1 MTVPDGLFKILGAD
15 RVPCYG
21 GVGRWPVP
29 GVWREVE
36 GPIVP
41 CRSGLHLCRARHLL
55 LWAQAGA
62 TVWRAEVDGDVLEG
76 DSKVVASRARL
87 VEPVGVLTARVLRLT
102 AADMAESVAHL
113 HDHNPACMEAIRVG
127 RLHAH
132 GLASDA
138 MMEAAGAA
146 AWSAAQAVP
155 GAAARGDAARAAAR
169 AAAWAAVPWDA
180 AWDAARYVAQ
190 DASGA
195 VLLNNL
201 TRYGGA

>member
-15 RVPCYG
+15 RVPCHG
-21 GVGRWPVP
+21 GVGRWPEP

-36 GPIVP
+36 GAIVP
-41 CRSGLHLCRARHLL
+41 CRNGLHLCRARSLL

-76 DSKVVASRARL
+76 YGKAVASRARL
-87 VEPVGVLTARVLRLT
+87 VEMVGVLTPRVLRLT

-113 HDHNPACMEAIRVG
+113 HDHDPACMEAIRIA
-127 RLHAH
+127 RMYAH

-138 MMEAAGAA
+138 MMEAA
-146 AWSAAQAVP
+146 
-155 GAAARGDAARAAAR
+155 RDAAL
-169 AAAWAAVPWDA
+169 AAAWAAWSTDAAVAAWAADLATVPWPTSWDA
-180 AWDAARYVAQ
+180 AQYVARY
-190 DASGA
+190 ASGA
-195 VLLNNL
+195 LLLDNL

>member
-15 RVPCYG
+15 RVPCHG
-21 GVGRWPVP
+21 GVGRWPEP
-29 GVWREVE
+29 GVWREV
-36 GPIVP
+36 GGTIVE
-41 CRSGLHLCRARHLL
+41 CYNGLHLCRARSLM

-76 DSKVVASRARL
+76 YGKVVASRARL
-87 VEPVGVLTARVLRLT
+87 VELVGVLTPRVLRLT

-113 HDHNPACMEAIRVG
+113 HDHDPACMEAIRVA

-132 GLASDA
+132 GLASST

-146 AWSAAQAVP
+146 ARSAAWSAARAVP
-155 GAAARGDAARAAAR
+155 GAAARVVVANLAT
-169 AAAWAAVPWDA
+169 VPWDI
-180 AWDAARYVAQ
+180 AWEAARYVVQ
-190 DASGA
+190 DANGA
-195 VLLNNL
+195 LLLDNL

>member
-15 RVPCYG
+15 RVPCHG

-41 CRSGLHLCRARHLL
+41 CRNGLHLCRARHLL
-55 LWAQAGA
+55 LWAREGA
-62 TVWRAEVDGDVLEG
+62 TVWRVEADGDVLDG
-76 DSKVVASRARL
+76 SSKVVASRARL

-102 AADMAESVAHL
+102 AADIAESVAHL

-127 RLHAH
+127 RLRAH

-138 MMEAAGAA
+138 MMEAARDAAWADAWAA
-146 AWSAAQAVP
+146 ASAAASV
-155 GAAARGDAARAAAR
+155 
-169 AAAWAAVPWDA
+169 AAWAADLATVPWHT

-190 DASGA
+190 DANGA
-195 VLLNNL
+195 LLLDNL

>member
-1 MTVPDGLFKILGAD
+1 MTGPDGLFKVLGQD
-15 RVPCYG
+15 RMPCHG

-62 TVWRAEVDGDVLEG
+62 TVWRVEVDGDVLDG
-76 DSKVVASRARL
+76 SSKVVASRARL
-87 VEPVGVLTARVLRLT
+87 VELVGVLTARVLRLT

-138 MMEAAGAA
+138 MMEAARDTAWAVAWAA
-146 AWSAAQAVP
+146 ARDVP
-155 GAAARGDAARAAAR
+155 GAAAW
-169 AAAWAAVPWDA
+169 AAAWAAKLAAVPLDT
-180 AWDAARYVAQ
+180 AWGAARYVAQ
-190 DASGA
+190 DANGA
-195 VLLNNL
+195 LLLDNL